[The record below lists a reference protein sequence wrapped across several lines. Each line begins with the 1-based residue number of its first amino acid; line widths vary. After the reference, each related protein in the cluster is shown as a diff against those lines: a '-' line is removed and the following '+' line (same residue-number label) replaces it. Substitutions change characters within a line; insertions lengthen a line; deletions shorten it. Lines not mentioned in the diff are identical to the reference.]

1 MGYEKRPDMGL
12 CDYGYCDVEEEG
24 GVLGAVPMTRR
35 LSRVPR
41 LSRRSAVRRV
51 RRVPRLGR
59 RTAPAEPGAT
69 STITV
74 NVTIP
79 PNAAVWSAQ
88 GVPWV
93 AFDYRP
99 PGGAWRQQTSGPVGP
114 DGTLVITNPFPY
126 GDWRVYATGWCGRS
140 KVEGPKQ
147 TVRINTPNP
156 VFNVTAP
163 VC

>member
-35 LSRVPR
+35 LRRFPR
-41 LSRRSAVRRV
+41 LR
-51 RRVPRLGR
+51 R
-59 RTAPAEPGAT
+59 RTRPAASTGTT
-69 STITV
+69 SSITV
-74 NVTIP
+74 NVAMP
-79 PNAAVWSAQ
+79 PGAAVWPAQ

-99 PGGAWRQQTSGPVGP
+99 PGGSWRQQSGGPVGP
-114 DGTLVITNPFPY
+114 DGTMVITNPFPY
-126 GDWRVYATGWCGRS
+126 GDYRIYATGWCGS
-140 KVEGPKQ
+140 TKIEGPK
-147 TVRINTPNP
+147 VSARIATPNP
-156 VFNVTAP
+156 VFNVRAP